1 MNLWQRITSWRPRS
15 AQQLR
20 ERDLERELRDHLE
33 LEAEQQRESGLSADE
48 ARYAASRAFGNT
60 TRIKEDTREI
70 WTWASLERLAQDLR
84 YATRMLRRS
93 PGFVAIAVLTLSLG
107 IGANVA
113 IFTVVNAVLL
123 RPLPFPRP
131 DRLVRVFDDLNGSG
145 AKDIGMSV
153 PEMQDLRD
161 RANIF
166 EQLTPIWPI
175 SAALV
180 GGDYPDRIELL
191 ATSPEYFRLLGAQ
204 AALGRVYG
212 PEDAVPGFSD
222 AVVIS
227 EGLWRRQFGGD
238 PSVIG
243 KKILMDTDPYTI
255 VGVMPR
261 GFRHPGETVR
271 NDVEMWSA
279 CGFTGAP
286 FANPPVRAANLLP
299 GVLGRLKPGLTL
311 HEAQAKLDAF
321 TAQLR
326 LAYPND
332 YPAASRWSLRLESVQ
347 DHLTEKVRPTL
358 IVLLAAVGFVL
369 LIACVNIASLLLA
382 RSAAR
387 VRELAVRQAL
397 GASRGRLVG
406 QLLTESALISLA
418 GGLAAIAVLI
428 LMKNSLLALVPA
440 DLPRLSEVHF
450 DLRIV
455 AVAFLLS
462 VFTGIFFGLAPAM
475 QVSSLDPNRDLK
487 EAGRTGG
494 GSARHN
500 RFRNTLVAAEIAL
513 SLVLL
518 IAAGLLMRSFW
529 DVLQTNPGIDPRNL
543 TIAQIWMPAPNN
555 PQASP
560 YQKIPARSAFV
571 REVLRRASLLPGV
584 EQVAMGSLNSI
595 PFVNGRAPRAF
606 YFADSSDTA
615 RDGKTAELGSV
626 SPDYFRVV
634 KASLVRGRAFTDDDT
649 DQKHRVA
656 VVNEAFVQRYSTPSD
671 PLGRLVRLG
680 AGANDVQIVGI
691 VANIPDDGL
700 DVPASPHI
708 YLSVFQS
715 SGLDMT
721 LYLRTASDPGAL
733 REAVVQAV
741 HRVDPT
747 LPVFGVRGMED
758 LLAASMVRRRFALF
772 LMGTFAFLALLL
784 VVIGIYG
791 LMSYAVSQHTQEFG
805 IRMALGAQ
813 GRDIVVLVLR
823 PGLLLTL
830 SGVLTGLAGAVA
842 VTRLMSSL
850 LFGVSPTDPLTF
862 LAVPALLALVALVA
876 CYVPA
881 RRAVRVDPTVALRY
895 E

>member
-1 MNLWQRITSWRPRS
+1 MNLWQRITSWLSRP
-15 AQQLR
+15 APQTR
-20 ERDLERELRDHLE
+20 EKDLERELHDHLE
-33 LEAEQQRESGLSADE
+33 LETEEQKEAGLSPEE
-48 ARYAASRAFGNT
+48 ARYAASRALGNT
-60 TRIKEDTREI
+60 TRVKEDTRAI
-70 WTWASLERLAQDLR
+70 WTWSSLERLLQDLR
-84 YATRMLRRS
+84 YGLRVLRKS
-93 PGFVAIAVLTLSLG
+93 PGFVVIAVLTLSIG

-123 RPLPFPRP
+123 RPLPFPQP
-131 DRLVRVFDDLNGSG
+131 DRLVRIFDDRNGSG
-145 AKDIGMSV
+145 AKDVGMSV

-161 RANIF
+161 RSSVF
-166 EQLTPIWPI
+166 EQFTPIWPI

-191 ATSPEYFRLLGAQ
+191 ATSPEYFHLLGAQ

-222 AVVIS
+222 PVVIS
-227 EGLWRRQFGGD
+227 DALWRRQFGGD
-238 PSVIG
+238 PKVIG
-243 KKILMDTDPYTI
+243 RKVLMDTDPYTI

-261 GFRHPGETVR
+261 SFRHPGETVR
-271 NDVEMWSA
+271 TDVEMWTA
-279 CGFTGAP
+279 CGFTGSP
-286 FANPPVRAANLLP
+286 FVNPPVRAATFLP
-299 GVLGRLKPGLTL
+299 GALGRLKPGLAL
-311 HEAQAKLDAF
+311 QEAQSKLDAF
-321 TAQLR
+321 ADQLR
-326 LAYPND
+326 ATYPSE

-347 DHLTEKVRPTL
+347 DHLTQKVRPTL
-358 IVLLAAVGFVL
+358 VVLLAAVGFVL

-397 GASRGRLVG
+397 GASRGRLVR
-406 QLLTESALISLA
+406 QLLTESVLISLA
-418 GGLAAIAVLI
+418 GGLAAIAVLFG
-428 LMKNSLLALVPA
+428 MKNSLLAFVPP
-440 DLPRLSEVHF
+440 DLPRLSEVHI
-450 DLRIV
+450 DARIV
-455 AVAFLLS
+455 GVAFLLS
-462 VFTGIFFGLAPAM
+462 VLTGILFGLAPAW

-494 GSARHN
+494 GSARYNH
-500 RFRNTLVAAEIAL
+500 FRSTLVAAEIAL

-529 DVLQTNPGIDPRNL
+529 DMLQTNPGIDPKNL
-543 TIAQIWMPAPNN
+543 TIAQIWIPAPNN
-555 PQASP
+555 PQANP
-560 YQKIPARSAFV
+560 YQRIPARGAFV
-571 REVLRRASLLPGV
+571 KEVLRQASLLPGV
-584 EQVAMGSLNSI
+584 EQSAMGSLNSI
-595 PFVNGRAPRAF
+595 PFVNGRAPGAF
-606 YFADSSDTA
+606 HFTDSSDT
-615 RDGKTAELGSV
+615 DSNGKTAQLGSI
-626 SPDYFRVV
+626 SPNYFRVV

-649 DQKHRVA
+649 DQKQKVA
-656 VVNEAFVQRYSTPSD
+656 VVNEAFVQKYSPQSD
-671 PLGRLVRLG
+671 PLGRPMRLG
-680 AGANDVQIVGI
+680 GGPNDTQIVGV

-708 YLSVFQS
+708 YLSTYQT

-721 LYLRTASDPGAL
+721 LYLRTTSDPAAL

-758 LLAASMVRRRFALF
+758 ALSASMARRRFVLL
-772 LMGTFAFLALLL
+772 LMGAFAVLALLL

-813 GRDIVVLVLR
+813 RRDIVMQALR

-830 SGVLTGLAGAVA
+830 SGVLAGLAGAVA
-842 VTRLMSSL
+842 VTRLMSTL

-862 LAVPALLALVALVA
+862 LAVPALLGLVALVA
-876 CYVPA
+876 CYIPA
-881 RRAVRVDPTVALRY
+881 RRAVRVDPNVALRY